1 MNSTVLYL
9 TLMKAIRKMSRK
21 QSSFEDV
28 YKSLNPEA
36 LKIFQLPNY
45 AQTDENLVNMANFY
59 PLIKDLIMSVSPK
72 SICEIG
78 SDLGATTRL
87 LSDYCY
93 ENSCTLHSVDPA
105 FDKTERKSQ
114 LVYTY
119 KMTSFEYLKNN
130 QASQVYFID
139 GDHNFHTVFN
149 ELNLIK
155 SSLIRNEEVVVFL
168 HDVGWPCA
176 YIDMYYDCSSIPE
189 ELRSLSHKN
198 SIVKILKDEYSQ
210 VYEGLPMDQVSVVSP
225 SSESSGVLSAVMEF
239 LKKDMSSEFFKIPSI
254 YGFGVLILNK
264 DVAGEVYAEFS
275 RLKNI
280 CSKFDEFLSILEFNR
295 VRLLEKI
302 NTSGK
307 LWERQQNYIS
317 KLEKQIEVVRAEN
330 KMLSDI
336 IKESGH
342 E

>member
-1 MNSTVLYL
+1 MV
-9 TLMKAIRKMSRK
+9 RK
-21 QSSFEDV
+21 QSTFNDIC
-28 YKSLNPEA
+28 KLINPEA
-36 LKIFQLPNY
+36 LKVFQLPDY
-45 AQTDENLVNMANFY
+45 VQTDENLVNMANFY
-59 PLIKDLIMSVSPK
+59 PLIKSLIVSVSPK

-78 SDLGATTRL
+78 SDLGATTKL

-114 LVYTY
+114 LVYNY

-130 QASQVYFID
+130 QASQIYFID

-155 SSLIRNEEVVVFL
+155 SSLIRNEEVVIFL

-189 ELRSLSHKN
+189 ELRGLSHKN
-198 SIVKILKDEYSQ
+198 SIVKVLKDEYSQ
-210 VYEGLPMDQVSVVSP
+210 VYEGLPMDQVSVVSR
-225 SSESSGVLSAVMEF
+225 SSRNSGVLGAVMEF
-239 LKKDMSSEFFKIPSI
+239 LKKDMNSEFFKIPSI

-264 DVAGEVYAEFS
+264 NISGEVYAEFS
-275 RLKNI
+275 KLKNI
-280 CSKFDEFLSILEFNR
+280 CSKFDVFLSILEFNR
-295 VRLLEKI
+295 IRLLEKI
-302 NTSGK
+302 NASGE
-307 LWERQQNYIS
+307 LWKEQQNYIAE
-317 KLEKQIEVVRAEN
+317 LEKQIEVVRAEN

-336 IKESGH
+336 IKE
-342 E
+342 